1 MNIQPQLEN
10 ENIVLIPLQ
19 ENDFEDLFDVASD
32 PKIWEQHPNKDRYK
46 REVFRNFFDGA
57 LLSKGAF
64 KIIEKSSSRIIG
76 STRFYDFDDDSIF
89 IGYTF
94 YSTEVWGKGI
104 NPQVKRM
111 MLDYAFQFVNV
122 VKFHVGKENI
132 RSRIAMERL
141 GAEFKEEIE
150 VAYFGES
157 PKINIEYWIEKNQYE
172 KELP

>member
-1 MNIQPQLEN
+1 MNYFKSI
-10 ENIVLIPLQ
+10 I
-19 ENDFEDLFDVASD
+19 LFVFILLNLKTNSQTFINVAPAQSIIHTA
-32 PKIWEQHPNKDRYK
+32 PS
-46 REVFRNFFDGA
+46 FDTSGGGV
-57 LLSKGAF
+57 S
-64 KIIEKSSSRIIG
+64 
-76 STRFYDFDDDSIF
+76 FYDFDDDSIF